1 VRFSFT
7 AQMLGEFLA
16 AALARQAKMTLRA
29 ASVLHCGSELPLVAN
44 VSPADVGNVGDFA
57 PCG

>member
-1 VRFSFT
+1 M
-7 AQMLGEFLA
+7 AQMFGEFLTGVL
-16 AALARQAKMTLRA
+16 ALRAKMTRIA
-29 ASVLHCGSELPLVAN
+29 ASELHCACELLFVAD